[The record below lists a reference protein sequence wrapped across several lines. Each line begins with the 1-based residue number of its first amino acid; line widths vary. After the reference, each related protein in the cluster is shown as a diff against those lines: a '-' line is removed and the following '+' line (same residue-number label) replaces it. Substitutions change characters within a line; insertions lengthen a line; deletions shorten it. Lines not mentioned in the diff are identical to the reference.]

1 MGFVFN
7 NLKGLLKMFYGC
19 GEQNMVVF
27 VLNIFFLQYFY
38 NNKMDVSCV
47 LDDVLRYM
55 RVGMFFF
62 FFRINN

>member
-1 MGFVFN
+1 MGFVFK

-55 RVGMFFF
+55 RVGMVFFF
-62 FFRINN
+62 FLG

>member
-1 MGFVFN
+1 MGFVFK

-38 NNKMDVSCV
+38 NNNMDVSCV

-55 RVGMFFF
+55 RIGMFFF
-62 FFRINN
+62 FQDNK

>member
-62 FFRINN
+62 FFLG

>member
-1 MGFVFN
+1 MGFVFK

-38 NNKMDVSCV
+38 NNNMDVSCV

-55 RVGMFFF
+55 RIGMFFF
-62 FFRINN
+62 FLG

>member
-1 MGFVFN
+1 MGFVFK

-55 RVGMFFF
+55 RVGMVFFF
-62 FFRINN
+62 LG

>member
-1 MGFVFN
+1 MGFVFK

-62 FFRINN
+62 FFFKEK

>member
-1 MGFVFN
+1 MGFVFK

-62 FFRINN
+62 FF